1 LNNPFFSNLVEELIA
16 NGADVNAITAFGTSA
31 LSIAAT
37 RGYNVLL
44 NLLISYGADI
54 EVKEKFSGITPL
66 ITAIDDPAYS
76 GSTRTDFENVV
87 KTLIKKGA
95 DVNHV

>member
-1 LNNPFFSNLVEELIA
+1 MYCPNIYTVTKGF
-16 NGADVNAITAFGTSA
+16 
-31 LSIAAT
+31 
-37 RGYNVLL
+37 NVLL
-44 NLLISYGADI
+44 NILISYGADI
-54 EVKEKFSGITPL
+54 DVKEKFSGITPL
-66 ITAIDDPAYS
+66 ITAIDDPDYS

>member
-1 LNNPFFSNLVEELIA
+1 MFYSILVEELIA

-37 RGYNVLL
+37 KGYNVLL

-54 EVKEKFSGITPL
+54 DVQEKFSGITPL
-66 ITAIDDPAYS
+66 ITAINYEGDS
-76 GSTRTDFENVV
+76 GNRASTRTDFENVV

>member
-1 LNNPFFSNLVEELIA
+1 MTKGF
-16 NGADVNAITAFGTSA
+16 
-31 LSIAAT
+31 
-37 RGYNVLL
+37 NVVL

-54 EVKEKFSGITPL
+54 DVQEKFSGITPL
-66 ITAIDDPAYS
+66 ITAINYEGDS
-76 GSTRTDFENVV
+76 GNRASTRTDFENVV